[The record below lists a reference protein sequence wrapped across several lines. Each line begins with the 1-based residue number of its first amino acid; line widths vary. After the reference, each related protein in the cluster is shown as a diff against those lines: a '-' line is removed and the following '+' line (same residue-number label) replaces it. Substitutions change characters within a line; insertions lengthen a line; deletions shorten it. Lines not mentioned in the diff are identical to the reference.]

1 MKTQLMTAALVITVA
16 ASTTA
21 CQKKVVATAPQP
33 VPPAV
38 ETPVAKQDPP
48 VRTAAAA
55 PEPARAP
62 QPERHDHAAEVAT
75 FADELRRLMR
85 DAYFDYDRHS
95 IRPDAQ
101 EILSK
106 NAQALRDLFAKYPDV
121 TATIEGHADERG
133 SAEYN
138 LALGDRRA
146 VSAKEFLVS
155 LGIQESRIRLLSYG
169 KERPQCTTS
178 NEDCWQQNRRVH
190 FAAE

>member
-1 MKTQLMTAALVITVA
+1 MNRRFLTAVLVITATV
-16 ASTTA
+16 SMTA
-21 CQKKVVATAPQP
+21 CRKKVTAAAQQRPVPVAETPIVQEEQPARAATAPA
-33 VPPAV
+33 PA
-38 ETPVAKQDPP
+38 P
-48 VRTAAAA
+48 AA
-55 PEPARAP
+55 

-75 FADELRRLMR
+75 FAEELRRLMR
-85 DAYFDYDRHS
+85 DAYFDYDRHT

-101 EILSK
+101 EILSR
-106 NAQALRDLFAKYPDV
+106 NAQALRDLFARYPDV

-155 LGIQESRIRLLSYG
+155 LGIDESRIKQLSYG
-169 KERPQCTTS
+169 KEKPQCSAS